1 MHNVGAGIVGAK
13 YLMTSTLQKSSR
25 SSYQITCFQ
34 TKRKLDL
41 NNAAIQV
48 CWTVAKVP
56 SNFAWSTDPSAWP
69 VHRMYFGSQ
78 NSLHMEVI
86 VKG

>member
-1 MHNVGAGIVGAK
+1 VQNVDAGIVDAK

-34 TKRKLDL
+34 TKRKLVL

-56 SNFAWSTDPSAWP
+56 SNFACPTDRNAWP
-69 VHRMYFGSQ
+69 VHKMYFGSQ
-78 NSLHMEVI
+78 KSLHMEVI
-86 VKG
+86 AAS